1 MNKIKISVIGIGY
14 VGLPLALEF
23 GKKYNTIGYDISVDK
38 INSYKNLIDPNGEL
52 SKKEL
57 KSSKYLKFSSNP
69 NNLKFSDFFV
79 ICVPTPVN
87 KHKIPNL
94 SLLKKASRIVSKYIQ
109 KGSTVIFEPTVYPGA
124 TEEICI
130 PILEKFSKL
139 RWKLDFN
146 VGYSPERINP
156 GDKKH
161 SLTNVVKIVSG
172 DNKKTLKLISNLYK
186 SIIPAGVYESSSIKI
201 AEAAKVI
208 ENTQRD
214 LNIALVNELSIIFNE
229 IGIDTQKVLEAS
241 STKWNFIPYKPGLV
255 GGHCIGVDPY
265 YLTYKAKNIGYTPK
279 VILAGRKINDDMPK
293 YISKNLLSKM
303 QDLGINVKKS
313 QITVL
318 GVTFKENCS
327 DLRNSKVLDLIVK
340 LKSYG
345 CKINIHDPMVIA
357 SEAKKYG
364 FSLNKWNDIN
374 KSEAIILAV
383 PHKEY
388 LKMPLDNILQKLKKN
403 GILLDIKS
411 VISEKKV
418 LQKGFNIWRL

>member
-1 MNKIKISVIGIGY
+1 
-14 VGLPLALEF
+14 
-23 GKKYNTIGYDISVDK
+23 
-38 INSYKNLIDPNGEL
+38 
-52 SKKEL
+52 
-57 KSSKYLKFSSNP
+57 
-69 NNLKFSDFFV
+69 
-79 ICVPTPVN
+79 
-87 KHKIPNL
+87 
-94 SLLKKASRIVSKYIQ
+94 
-109 KGSTVIFEPTVYPGA
+109 
-124 TEEICI
+124 
-130 PILEKFSKL
+130 
-139 RWKLDFN
+139 
-146 VGYSPERINP
+146 
-156 GDKKH
+156 
-161 SLTNVVKIVSG
+161 
-172 DNKKTLKLISNLYK
+172 
-186 SIIPAGVYESSSIKI
+186 
-201 AEAAKVI
+201 
-208 ENTQRD
+208 
-214 LNIALVNELSIIFNE
+214 
-229 IGIDTQKVLEAS
+229 
-241 STKWNFIPYKPGLV
+241 
-255 GGHCIGVDPY
+255 
-265 YLTYKAKNIGYTPK
+265 
-279 VILAGRKINDDMPK
+279 MPK